1 MSWGGKRINAG
12 RKSKSQELQ
21 LIEEL
26 SMYDQL
32 AVQTLIEGIK
42 KGDIRCL
49 QLWFNYRLGKPTET
63 QNVTLVQEQPTYEV
77 IVLDNDSESSN

>member
-1 MSWGGKRINAG
+1 MSWGGKRIGSG
-12 RKSKSQELQ
+12 RKTKSQELQ

-26 SMYDQL
+26 SMYDAL
-32 AVQTLIEGIK
+32 AVKTLIDGMK
-42 KGDIRCL
+42 RGCTKSL

-77 IVLDNDSESSN
+77 IVLDNDSESTD